1 MKVIQLGCGITGL
14 VCAEHLARNSHVSEL
29 VLADIETTAATSLI
43 KRLGMDKV
51 SADRVDGGD
60 PKAIKKIISRSDV
73 VVNALPWEFM
83 GEVQRA
89 AAAAG
94 VDYVDFC
101 LTKEALED
109 FEPIDRMCKD
119 AGITALTA
127 NGLEPGISNV
137 LARRA
142 ADKLDAPDEL
152 HVIDGD
158 NGIVEGVEFFSTWS
172 PIDWIEETTIPA
184 AVFRNGKIEYVP
196 PLHVKET
203 YDFPPPLGPMQV
215 FKTNHDETFLLPRHI
230 KGIRNADFRIG
241 VDDATWMLSRV
252 IRKVGLHRTDLVDVK
267 GVKVR
272 PLDVVAAMYPTP
284 REIAGKIKGIGGTT
298 VEVIGLKDG
307 KRTKIRSWVF
317 VSHQWA
323 HARYGTNG
331 TGYLVGTGGAI
342 PAEMLV
348 EGRVKQKG
356 LVCPEELNTDIFV
369 EKLESKGLAVNE
381 ERTVL

>member
-1 MKVIQLGCGITGL
+1 
-14 VCAEHLARNSHVSEL
+14 
-29 VLADIETTAATSLI
+29 
-43 KRLGMDKV
+43 MDKISV
-51 SADRVDGGD
+51 AKVDGGD
-60 PKAIKKIISRSDV
+60 PKAVKRILKGADMVI
-73 VVNALPWEFM
+73 NALPWEFM
-83 GEVQRA
+83 GEVQRL

-101 LTKEALED
+101 LTKEALDD
-109 FEPIDRMCKD
+109 FEPINKMCRD

-137 LARRA
+137 LARRG
-142 ADKLDAPDEL
+142 ADKLDAPEEL

-158 NGIVEGVEFFSTWS
+158 NGAVEGVEYFSTWS

-196 PLHVKET
+196 PLHVKEI

-241 VDDATWMLSRV
+241 VDDYTVQLSRV
-252 IRKVGLHRTDLVDVK
+252 LRRTGLHRTDLVDVK

-284 REIAGKIKGIGGTT
+284 REIAGRIKGVGGTT
-298 VEVIGLKDG
+298 VEVIGKKAG
-307 KRTKIRSWVF
+307 KRMKVRSWVF
-317 VSHQWA
+317 VSHEWA
-323 HARYGTNG
+323 FGRCGTNG

-342 PAEMLV
+342 PAEMLA
-348 EGRVKQKG
+348 EGEVKQKG
-356 LVCPEELNTDIFV
+356 LVTPEELDTESYV
-369 EKLESKGLAVNE
+369 RRLESKGLAVNE
-381 ERTVL
+381 EITLL